1 MHLKLSKT
9 PVLIKQLK
17 TETVH
22 QRFIER
28 SMLLDYIVFKI
39 QIQDQNLI
47 TTQFWIGRRFFI
59 K

>member
-1 MHLKLSKT
+1 MHLKLSKA
-9 PVLIKQLK
+9 PVLMKQLK

-39 QIQDQNLI
+39 QIQDQDLI
-47 TTQFWIGRRFFI
+47 ITQFWNRRSFFV